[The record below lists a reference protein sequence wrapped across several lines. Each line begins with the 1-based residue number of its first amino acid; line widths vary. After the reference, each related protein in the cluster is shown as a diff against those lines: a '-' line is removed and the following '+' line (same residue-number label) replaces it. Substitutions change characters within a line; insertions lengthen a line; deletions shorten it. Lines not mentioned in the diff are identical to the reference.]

1 MKPRFVLAA
10 VLAVL
15 CAVFQFGAVP
25 ILDEESYL
33 DIGAQIAGHPWAPYD
48 WWRPWQPWGA
58 DHPDNAYLYAH
69 PPGHLW
75 WVALWQAL
83 GGGLATRL
91 AAGVPMAALLGFSAG
106 ALSERLGGWLG
117 AAIAATSPIL
127 WLSLQTALMPDLGV
141 VALATAAVAAHVHKR
156 PGLAGL
162 ALAAACS
169 WKYPALVLLL
179 PLAWLNAKDWRFWAG
194 FAPWLALQAFLT
206 VVYGEPHLTHVL
218 ATADEI
224 GRGPLGSR
232 ALGTLF
238 RLGLAGA
245 PAWFGP
251 ASLFALLAAPL
262 AFVPELDQGR
272 LTLLILAPLGAAALL
287 RAGLAL
293 REGPL
298 ARLLGIWILLVVAGV
313 VFGHNYAGGRYLLP
327 AVVPLALLVATHLR
341 GHLRLLALPMALLA
355 PLMLHAERAHMDA
368 ADEVASTVLREPGRF
383 TGEWTFRHRMQQ
395 QGWTFWSPGEPLEP
409 GTFLAVPLHSSP
421 GPLPDGLELIDVA
434 EAGGAGLT
442 LTNLELGVGYHAE
455 TLGPL
460 PLAWVDGPRERVVV
474 FRVTERLP

>member
-10 VLAVL
+10 ILALL
-15 CAVFQFGAVP
+15 CALFQLGAVP

-58 DHPDNAYLYAH
+58 EHPENAYLYAH

-75 WVALWQAL
+75 WVAASQAL
-83 GGGLATRL
+83 GGGLLTRL
-91 AAGVPMAALLGFSAG
+91 AAGVPLAALLGYSAG
-106 ALSERLGGWLG
+106 ALSERLGGWLAVG
-117 AAIAATSPIL
+117 IIAGSPIL

-141 VALATAAVAAHVHKR
+141 TALATAAVAAWVYKR
-156 PGLAGL
+156 PALAGA

-179 PLAWLNAKDWRFWAG
+179 PLGWLARKEWRLWAG
-194 FAPWLALQAFLT
+194 FAPFVVLQLALTA
-206 VVYGEPHLTHVL
+206 VYGEPHLTHVL

-245 PAWFGP
+245 PAWTGP
-251 ASLFALLAAPL
+251 ASVFALIGAPL
-262 AFVPELDQGR
+262 AFIPELDEGR
-272 LTLLILAPLGAAALL
+272 LTLIVLGVLGSLALL
-287 RAGLAL
+287 RATVAL
-293 REGPL
+293 REGPI
-298 ARLLGIWILLVVAGV
+298 AQLLGAWVLLVVLGV

-327 AVVPLALLVATHLR
+327 AVVPLGLLAATHLK
-341 GHLRLLALPMALLA
+341 GHLRFLALPTALLA
-355 PLMLHAERAHMDA
+355 PAMLFGERASMSA
-368 ADEVASTVLREPGRF
+368 ADELAQATTQAHPPGHF
-383 TGEWTFRHRMQQ
+383 TGEWTFRWRMQEE
-395 QGWTFWSPGEPLEP
+395 GWTFWSPGEPLP
-409 GTFLAVPLHSSP
+409 TGTLLAVPTHSSP
-421 GPLPDGLELIDVA
+421 GPIPPGLELVDERVT
-434 EAGGAGLT
+434 EGAGGLRLT
-442 LTNLELGVGYHAE
+442 DLEVGIGYHAE

-460 PLAWVDGPRERVVV
+460 PVGFGTPQREIVMIYRA
-474 FRVTERLP
+474 P